1 LAFVPVISS
10 LKQTTSSWGLPL
22 TYSVYEL
29 QEPLLL
35 ELIPKTIICSYNPSK
50 IVFWSQ
56 DIGIQM
62 WCKVLNPFPKAT
74 VPPHAME
81 VLGGE
86 EAQLLI
92 ILNLGTNGG

>member
-1 LAFVPVISS
+1 LAFVLVISS
-10 LKQTTSSWGLPL
+10 LKQTTWSWGLPL
-22 TYSVYEL
+22 TYSVSEL

-35 ELIPKTIICSYNPSK
+35 ELIPKTIIWSNDLYK

-56 DIGIQM
+56 DIRIQM
-62 WCKVLNPFPKAT
+62 WCKLVNPFPKTT

-86 EAQLLI
+86 EV
-92 ILNLGTNGG
+92 